1 MELKVTYTL
10 QGIGV
15 SPGIAIGKAHVLE
28 KRKAVSTDL
37 LLENE
42 DAILAEM
49 DLYDLAVSNSIEEVE
64 LLISQADETVTE
76 ESLEILETH
85 IEFLGD
91 PQIRDD
97 VFEKISAQRKPVSD
111 ALIEVI
117 ATHVAM
123 FQAMTDEYMRAR
135 SADVQDIG
143 DRILKN
149 LGSGIS
155 NQQIIEKGSI
165 LIAED
170 ISPSDTIA
178 MDIKNVGGFATQI
191 GGPTSHAAI
200 VAKARGIPAAAGCGK
215 DLSHIKTGDLL
226 ILDGLTGQVIVN
238 PDNETLASYT
248 SKKEDYQRKSALMKA
263 LKNVP
268 SSMVD
273 GQKITL
279 LANISE
285 AADMEQV
292 FENGGEGVG
301 LLRSELLF
309 MGRNS
314 FPGEEEQ
321 FNFYR
326 KVALKSQNK
335 PVTIR
340 TIDIGGDKQ
349 LHYFGLPQEQNPF
362 LGYRAIRISLD
373 RKDLFIVQLK
383 AILRAN
389 VFGDLRI
396 MFPMISN
403 VQEVREAKK
412 VLEQAKTELL
422 TEGVPFNADIQV
434 GIMIEIPS
442 AAVIADILAKEVDF
456 FSIGTNDLTQYTLA
470 VDRMNEKVSA
480 LYDPFNPGVLR
491 LISNVIEQ
499 GQKHNIH
506 VAMCGEL
513 ASDPLAT
520 LLLIGMGLKEFSMSA
535 VSIPFVKNT
544 IINSSFSQAREV
556 FLEVS
561 KMSDSDEIKR
571 YLKNRM
577 IVPK

>member
-1 MELKVTYTL
+1 MELKVTPTIK
-10 QGIGV
+10 GIGV
-15 SPGIAIGKAHVLE
+15 SPGIAIGKAHVIE
-28 KRKAVSTDL
+28 KQKTVLTGQL
-37 LLENE
+37 LDNE
-42 DAILAEM
+42 DAIQIEM
-49 DLYDLAVSNSIEEVE
+49 DKYDLAVSKSIEEVE
-64 LLISQADETVTE
+64 LLIAQADETVTA

-85 IEFLGD
+85 IEFLSD
-91 PQIRDD
+91 PQIRVD
-97 VFEKISAQRKPVSD
+97 VLEKVSTERKIISD

-117 ATHVAM
+117 TKLVGM
-123 FQAMTDEYMRAR
+123 FQAMTDGYMRAR
-135 SADVQDIG
+135 AADVQDIG

-149 LGSGIS
+149 LGLPVSAS
-155 NQQIIEKGSI
+155 NHSIEPGSI

-178 MDIKNVGGFATQI
+178 IDIKNVAGFATQT

-200 VAKARGIPAAAGCGK
+200 VAKARGIPAAAGCGIN
-215 DLSHIKTGDLL
+215 LSHIRTGDLL
-226 ILDGLTGQVIVN
+226 ILDGLTGEVILH
-238 PDNETLASYT
+238 PDHETLTLYI
-248 SKKEDYQRKSALMKA
+248 SKKEDYLRKSTLMKA

-273 GQKITL
+273 GRPISL
-279 LANISE
+279 VANISE
-285 AADMEQV
+285 AADMDQV

-309 MGRNS
+309 MGRDS

-321 FNFYR
+321 FDFYK

-403 VQEVREAKK
+403 VQEIREAKK
-412 VLEQAKTELL
+412 VLEAAKVELIN
-422 TEGVPFNADIQV
+422 EGTAFNPDIQV

-442 AAVIADILAKEVDF
+442 AAVMADILAKEVDF
-456 FSIGTNDLTQYTLA
+456 FSIGTNDLVQYTLA

-499 GQKHNIH
+499 GHKHNIH
-506 VAMCGEL
+506 IAMCGEL

-535 VSIPFVKNT
+535 VSIPFIKNI
-544 IINSSFSQAREV
+544 IINSSFSEAREV
-556 FLEVS
+556 YLKVNE
-561 KMSDSDEIKR
+561 MSDSDEIKA
-571 YLKNRM
+571 YLKTLLP
-577 IVPK
+577 I